1 MMTTISFSS
10 VRDEALRLGLD
21 DLGIVPASESIT
33 WKIFSNWIDSGQ
45 AGEME
50 WLSKL
55 RDARRH
61 PDSVLPGVK
70 TLFAAAL
77 SLRRIQK
84 TEERPLPTDESRPH
98 TGVNSYAVCTDYHTI
113 LRDRLR
119 GVAQM
124 IARSFPDEKFRVAVD
139 TAPLLEK
146 EWGARCGLG
155 TIAKNSLLLHPRL
168 GTDFF
173 LGFLLTTVPYEAF
186 TDPPAAADDSSR
198 PCFAGADPCA
208 ECERCRKAC
217 PTGALNPDRT
227 LNATQCINY
236 WGIEY
241 RGDEI
246 PEKIV
251 PLLRR
256 FPFGCDLCRRV
267 CPRNPELPPR
277 PEVPLDLTEEEFNTL
292 FKGTPAQRLGY
303 ERFRRNS
310 REAEKEG

>member
-1 MMTTISFSS
+1 MTTISFASI
-10 VRDEALRLGLD
+10 REEALRLGLD
-21 DLGIVPASESIT
+21 DLGIVPASESVT
-33 WKIFSNWIDSGQ
+33 WNIFSDWIDSGQ
-45 AGEME
+45 AGGME

-70 TLFAAAL
+70 TLLAAAL

-84 TEERPLPTDESRPH
+84 TEERPLPSDDSRPH

-119 GVAQM
+119 GVAQC
-124 IARSFPDEKFRVAVD
+124 IAPSFPDGKFRVAVD

-146 EWGARCGLG
+146 EWAARSGLG
-155 TIAKNSLLLHPRL
+155 RIAKNSMLLHPRL
-168 GTDFF
+168 GTDLF
-173 LGFLLTTVPYEAF
+173 LGFLLTTVPYDAF
-186 TDPPAAADDSSR
+186 TEIPAAHET
-198 PCFAGADPCA
+198 PDPCA
-208 ECERCRKAC
+208 GCDRCLKAC
-217 PTGALNPDRT
+217 PTGALNADRT
-227 LNATQCINY
+227 LNATLCVNY

-241 RGDEI
+241 KGEEI
-246 PEKIV
+246 PEKIA
-251 PLLRR
+251 PLLKR

-277 PEVPLDLTEEEFNTL
+277 PEVPLDLTEEEFKTL

-310 REAEKEG
+310 GK

>member
-1 MMTTISFSS
+1 MNTISFVSI
-10 VRDEALRLGLD
+10 RKEALRLGLD
-21 DLGIVPASESIT
+21 DLGIVRASESAT
-33 WKIFSNWIDSGQ
+33 WNIFSNWLDSGQ

-50 WLSKL
+50 WLAKL

-61 PDSVLPGVK
+61 PNSVLPGVQ

-84 TEERPLPTDESRPH
+84 TEERPLPRDESRPH

-119 GVAQM
+119 GVART
-124 IARSFPDEKFRVAVD
+124 IAPLFPDEKFRVAVD

-146 EWGARCGLG
+146 EWAARSGLG
-155 TIAKNSLLLHPRL
+155 RIAKNSMLLHPWL

-173 LGFLLTTVPYEAF
+173 LGFLLTTVPFEAF
-186 TDPPAAADDSSR
+186 TEIPAI
-198 PCFAGADPCA
+198 PEPEDPCA
-208 ECERCRKAC
+208 ECDRCRKAC
-217 PTGALNPDRT
+217 PTGALNSNRT
-227 LNATQCINY
+227 LNATQCVNY

-277 PEVPLDLTEEEFNTL
+277 PEVPLDLTEEEFKTL

-310 REAEKEG
+310 GE

>member
-1 MMTTISFSS
+1 MTTISFTSI
-10 VRDEALRLGLD
+10 REEALRLGLD
-21 DLGIVPASESIT
+21 DLGIVPASESVT
-33 WKIFSNWIDSGQ
+33 WNIFSNWIDSGQ

-77 SLRRIQK
+77 SLRRIRK
-84 TEERPLPTDESRPH
+84 TEERHLPSDDSRPH

-113 LRDRLR
+113 LRGRLR
-119 GVAQM
+119 GVAQF
-124 IARSFPDEKFRVAVD
+124 IAPSFPGGKFRVAVD

-146 EWGARCGLG
+146 EWAARSGLG
-155 TIAKNSLLLHPRL
+155 RIARNSMLLHPRL

-173 LGFLLTTVPYEAF
+173 LGFLLTTVPYDAF
-186 TDPPAAADDSSR
+186 TGIPAAHET
-198 PCFAGADPCA
+198 PDPCA
-208 ECERCRKAC
+208 GCDRCLRAC

-241 RGDEI
+241 KGEEI

-251 PLLRR
+251 PLLKR

-277 PEVPLDLTEEEFNTL
+277 PEVPLDLTEEEFKTL
-292 FKGTPAQRLGY
+292 FEGTPAQRLGY

-310 REAEKEG
+310 GE

>member
-1 MMTTISFSS
+1 MTTISFSS
-10 VRDEALRLGLD
+10 VREEALRLGLD

-33 WKIFSNWIDSGQ
+33 WNIFSNWLDSGQ

-50 WLSKL
+50 WLAKL

-70 TLFAAAL
+70 TLLAAAL
-77 SLRRIQK
+77 SLRRILK
-84 TEERPLPTDESRPH
+84 SEERSLPADSSRPH

-119 GVAQM
+119 GVARK
-124 IARSFPDEKFRVAVD
+124 IASSFPGEKFRVAVD

-146 EWGARCGLG
+146 EWAARCGLG

-173 LGFLLTTVPYEAF
+173 LGFLLTTVPFDAF
-186 TDPPAAADDSSR
+186 TDIPAAR
-198 PCFAGADPCA
+198 EMPDPCA
-208 ECERCRKAC
+208 DCDQCRKAC
-217 PTGALNPDRT
+217 PTEALNADRT
-227 LNATQCINY
+227 LNAAKCLNY
-236 WGIEY
+236 WCIEY
-241 RGDEI
+241 KGNEI
-246 PEKIV
+246 PAGVV
-251 PLLRR
+251 PLLKR

-277 PEVPLDLTEEEFNTL
+277 PEVPLDLTEEEFKTL

-303 ERFRRNS
+303 DRFRRN
-310 REAEKEG
+310 RGE